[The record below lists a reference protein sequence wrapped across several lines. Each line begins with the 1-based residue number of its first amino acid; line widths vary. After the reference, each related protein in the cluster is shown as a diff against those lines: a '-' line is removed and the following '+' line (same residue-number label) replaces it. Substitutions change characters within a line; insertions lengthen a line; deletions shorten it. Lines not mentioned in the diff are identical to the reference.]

1 MHAKYEAKS
10 QLLNSV
16 DFIMKFKQVAAR
28 INHLISS
35 LLLVTA
41 VNKHELPSEGM
52 LKDIEQLTEMTPV
65 SCNRTV
71 SIKQLVGYTMSPK
84 VTFISRKRFN
94 VHKLVS

>member
-16 DFIMKFKQVAAR
+16 DFIMKFKQVAAQ

-35 LLLVTA
+35 LLLITA

-52 LKDIEQLTEMTPV
+52 LKDIE
-65 SCNRTV
+65 
-71 SIKQLVGYTMSPK
+71 
-84 VTFISRKRFN
+84 
-94 VHKLVS
+94 